1 MKTLVSRISRNASR
15 GAALLGL
22 AALFAAAPASLAQ
35 GRKMAQP
42 ANAVHNITTTHRA
55 AASGHLRAVMFPAGT
70 PLKVKVSFE
79 NPSLERLVLTLR
91 NEAGELVYANVVG
104 RMRTCVTRMDLS
116 ALPDGDYTL
125 QLKGESSR
133 YSQPFRIHT
142 ETSRLALVE

>member
-35 GRKMAQP
+35 GRKPAHATNGVPNVAATQQP
-42 ANAVHNITTTHRA
+42 AT
-55 AASGHLRAVMFPAGT
+55 SGALRAIMFPAGS

-79 NPSLERLVLTLR
+79 NPALERVVLTLR
-91 NEAGELVYANVVG
+91 NEAGEVVHSNVIG
-104 RMRTCVTRMDLS
+104 RQRTLVTRMDLS

-125 QLKGESSR
+125 QLRGESSQ

>member
-35 GRKMAQP
+35 GRKAAHA
-42 ANAVHNITTTHRA
+42 ANGVPNVA
-55 AASGHLRAVMFPAGT
+55 ATQQAATSGALRAVMFPAGS

-79 NPSLERLVLTLR
+79 NPALERLVLTLR
-91 NEAGELVYANVVG
+91 NEAGQLVYSNVVG
-104 RMRTCVTRMDLS
+104 RQKSCVTRMDLS

-133 YSQPFRIHT
+133 YAQPFRIHT

>member
-1 MKTLVSRISRNASR
+1 MKTLVNRISRNAAR

-35 GRKMAQP
+35 GRKLAQP
-42 ANAVHNITTTHRA
+42 TDAVPGVTATHHA
-55 AASGHLRAVMFPAGT
+55 ATSGKLRALMFPTGS

-79 NPSLERLVLTLR
+79 NPALERLVLTLR
-91 NEAGELVYANVVG
+91 NEAGELVYSAVIG
-104 RMRTCVTRMDLS
+104 RQRTRVTPMDLS
-116 ALPDGDYTL
+116 ALPDGEYTL
-125 QLKGESSR
+125 HLKGETSQ